1 MGWFYPGIT
10 LAIVGVFVFL
20 GCVGFA
26 KETEGKIGGGLIGGI
41 IAAVGLVM
49 ILVLAPIHS
58 VPSRSIGIS
67 TNLGKVGKV
76 YGPGP
81 HRAGIFTHLN
91 ILNESYQT
99 DTFQGGF
106 ANGSNDV
113 CTGGLQVRI
122 GGQQSACLDLT
133 IKWQIEDKGAAKL
146 FNDYNST
153 GTSLMSDIENNL
165 VINDLRNASNHVM
178 GDYNPIQDV
187 AVNSQAGNSQ
197 FSTFEPQIVAAMRA
211 DLKGQIRVIGIN
223 LQYAHYDNSTQSRLN
238 QIQAQYAE
246 TAIAQQQVITNEAQA
261 KANAA
266 IARSSTPEALASRC
280 LDIVQQAVKAGVTLD
295 PGFTCLSPSTVGITH
310 S

>member
-1 MGWFYPGIT
+1 MIWFVFGIVLALVALGCLVGIFAAET
-10 LAIVGVFVFL
+10 GGGKAGSVVGAIV
-20 GCVGFA
+20 A
-26 KETEGKIGGGLIGGI
+26 GGLSLFLIFFLAGVREVPTKS
-41 IAAVGLVM
+41 VGVTT
-49 ILVLAPIHS
+49 S
-58 VPSRSIGIS
+58 F
-67 TNLGKVGKV
+67 GKVGAV
-76 YGPGP
+76 LRPGW
-81 HRAGIFTHLN
+81 HHEGIFTHVN
-91 ILNESYQT
+91 ILNEAYQT

-133 IKWQIEDKGAAKL
+133 IKWQIEDRGAAAL
-146 FNDYNST
+146 FNNYNSQ
-153 GTSLMSDIENNL
+153 GTNLMSDIENNL
-165 VINDLRNASNHVM
+165 VINDLRNAANHVM

-187 AVNSQAGNSQ
+187 ASLTGNAASQ
-197 FSTFEPQIVAAMRA
+197 FSTFEPQIATIMRS
-211 DLKGQIRVIGIN
+211 DLQGQIRVIGIN
-223 LQYAHYDNSTQSRLN
+223 VQYAHYDNSTQSRLN

-266 IARSSTPEALASRC
+266 ISRSSTPEALASRC